1 MTNNIC
7 DQNVGDCHNLVVN
20 NVKNYGP
27 PNCCYRL
34 WGSVDPIKDKPN
46 IVLVHGSVIPLRHT
60 LHKIDRPN
68 NFLYLTKLLPTKLCS
83 FLQDDCKQHNIWSFE
98 YADEDVA
105 GLGYVNYKS
114 LATYGERLRKAIQ
127 TVKSESQNDTVNIIA
142 HSMGGL
148 IARYAAQDSNGEKVN
163 KIITLDT
170 GHCGFGLAG
179 IIDDLLKLNTLPEY
193 PRKEVQCSID
203 AAPAPKSEFVQKL
216 TDAFAHRNYELV
228 SLAAGEGLGGLEI
241 EILEKLLGIRS
252 GSLKGIAIA
261 DWRSSSMGQVDD
273 NGHPINV
280 NHNIKFE
287 IMKGVNHLTIALIM
301 NKNNTVYERIINNL
315 R

>member
-7 DQNVGDCHNLVVN
+7 DQNDGDCHNLVVN

-34 WGSVDPIKDKPN
+34 WGPVDLIKDGPN
-46 IVLVHGSVIPLRHT
+46 TVLVHGSVIPLRSM

-68 NFLYLTKLLPTKLCS
+68 NFLYLTKYLPTKLCP

-105 GLGYVNYKS
+105 GLGYVNYES
-114 LATYGERLRKAIQ
+114 LATYGKRLCDAIKK
-127 TVKSESQNDTVNIIA
+127 VKIESQNDTVNIIA

-148 IARYAAQDSNGEKVN
+148 IARYAAQNMQDGKVN

-170 GHCGFGLAG
+170 GHLGFGLAG
-179 IIDDLLKLNTLPEY
+179 IIDNLLKLNTLPEY
-193 PRKEVQCSID
+193 PKTEVQCSID
-203 AAPAPKSEFVQKL
+203 AAPKSEFAQKL
-216 TDAFAHRNYELV
+216 TDAFAHHNYELV
-228 SLAAGEGLGGLEI
+228 SLAAEDGFGGLEI
-241 EILEKLLGIRS
+241 EIVEELLGIKS
-252 GSLKGIAIA
+252 GSLKGIVVA

-273 NGHPINV
+273 NRQPTSV
-280 NHNIKFE
+280 NCNIKFE
-287 IMKGVNHLTIALIM
+287 IMNAVNHLTIALIR
-301 NKNNTVYERIINNL
+301 NKNDAVYERIINNL
-315 R
+315 H